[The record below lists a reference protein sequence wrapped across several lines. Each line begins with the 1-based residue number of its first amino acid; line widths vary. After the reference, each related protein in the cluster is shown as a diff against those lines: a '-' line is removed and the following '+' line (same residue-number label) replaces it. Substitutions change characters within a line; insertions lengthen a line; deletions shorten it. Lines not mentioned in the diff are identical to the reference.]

1 MAKIERIREI
11 IRTSPDPN
19 YFKQRTEAGW
29 RLAAVEWERE
39 AKVEEQEFAG
49 RREQVP
55 YGLRVAGDCL
65 HLEEDP
71 TEMQALRLLMELVV
85 QDVTFP
91 HMAEELNRRGLR
103 TREGTRWDLVSV
115 FNALPR
121 VIEARVL
128 QNEQWTARRKQLA
141 NVAWNS

>member
-1 MAKIERIREI
+1 MAKVERIREI

-19 YFKQRTEAGW
+19 YFKERTDAGW

-39 AKVEEQEFAG
+39 AKAEEQEPS
-49 RREQVP
+49 RRQQVP
-55 YGLRVAGDCL
+55 YGFRVAGDCL

-71 TEMQALRLLMELVV
+71 MEMQALRLLMELVV

-103 TREGTRWDLVSV
+103 TREGARWDLVSV

-121 VIEARVL
+121 VIEARIL
-128 QNEQWTARRKQLA
+128 QNEQWAARRKQLS

>member
-1 MAKIERIREI
+1 MAKVERIREI
-11 IRTSPDPN
+11 MRASPDPN
-19 YFKQRTEAGW
+19 YFKARTDAGW
-29 RLAAVEWERE
+29 RLAAVEWERQ
-39 AKVEEQEFAG
+39 AKVEEQESAG
-49 RREQVP
+49 WREQVP

-85 QDVTFP
+85 QDITFP
-91 HMAEELNRRGLR
+91 RMAEELNRRGLR
-103 TREGTRWDLVSV
+103 TRGGTRWDLVSV

-121 VIEARVL
+121 VIEARIL
-128 QNEQWTARRKQLA
+128 QNEQWVARRKQLS